1 MSLKL
6 FSTQHPRRPLQR
18 EPGMQ
23 DFPTSPVSNGASSQ
37 IFFVL
42 SALVHIAAI
51 IALSSSFALAR
62 PRSNTPT
69 IPAAQTAPPRPT
81 VARMAIDIAPVKFC
95 EMKIE
100 KLVSPPAPQ
109 SSR

>member
-1 MSLKL
+1 MSFNL
-6 FSTQHPRRPLQR
+6 SSAQHRRRPPQR
-18 EPGMQ
+18 ELALQ
-23 DFPTSPVSNGASSQ
+23 DFPTSSPSSGASNQ

-62 PRSNTPT
+62 PHSKTPAN
-69 IPAAQTAPPRPT
+69 PAQAAPQRPA

-100 KLVSPPAPQ
+100 KLVSPSTPQ